1 MRRRRIASVIITNVV
16 IHRIA
21 AFVRERSVTV
31 VVRNIVVF
39 IMTVVMYDF
48 RRGAVGVDGKRRRCR
63 RPRGVNF
70 LFRHRRRRRRRL
82 GRRFRRRRRRIEA
95 VLMIGDA
102 GGGRGRGTDVIGRWM
117 MLNVR

>member
-1 MRRRRIASVIITNVV
+1 M

-31 VVRNIVVF
+31 VVVGNIVVF

-48 RRGAVGVDGKRRRCR
+48 RRGAVGVDGERRRCR
-63 RPRGVNF
+63 RSRGVDF

-82 GRRFRRRRRRIEA
+82 GRRFRRRQRRIEA

-102 GGGRGRGTDVIGRWM
+102 GGGRGRGGDVIGRWM
-117 MLNVR
+117 MLNVRGFWPVIGRRRR